1 MHSKYGLKRS
11 VALRLSKILAFLFF
25 LIFLISFTFMFVDED
40 AIKDFIAS
48 KNLTEVF
55 REVGSIWL

>member
-1 MHSKYGLKRS
+1 MYSKYGLKRS